1 MEKIYIRKSKI
12 LELSKILK
20 EKYKNLNIKISIN
33 RKNLILSTNK
43 DLNYE
48 KFKELELLIKRYFP
62 DYKIKINRS

>member
-33 RKNLILSTNK
+33 RKNLILTTNK

>member
-1 MEKIYIRKSKI
+1 MEKIYIKKSKI

-33 RKNLILSTNK
+33 KKNFILSTNK

>member
-1 MEKIYIRKSKI
+1 MEKIYIKKSKI

-33 RKNLILSTNK
+33 KKNLILSTNK